1 MVSARADSTRR
12 AATAAGAAAADGG
25 GSRSRSRHR
34 VCVRD
39 GGADVRETAGG
50 GYRVVE
56 QYVGAGFSR
65 PATTFSRLNHE
76 GHEDTK
82 ARSISPCLF
91 LCGCWKCFHRSLAT
105 ETQRRR

>member
-12 AATAAGAAAADGG
+12 TTTAAVAAAADGG

-39 GGADVRETAGG
+39 GGADVRKTAGG

-56 QYVGAGFSR
+56 QYVGAGSSR
-65 PATTFSRLNHE
+65 PSANDRGTEDSR
-76 GHEDTK
+76 
-82 ARSISPCLF
+82 SPCLSF
-91 LCGCWKCFHRSLAT
+91 LWIRWAAAGHPTAACD
-105 ETQRRR
+105 